1 MYHIPVLLQ
10 PSIEG
15 LNINP
20 NGVYVDVTFGGGG
33 HARAILERLQNGRLI
48 AFDQDADAAI
58 NLPDDERIT
67 FVPHNFRYMRNFLML
82 HQLPQVDGILAD
94 LGVSSHQFDKAEK
107 GFSTRFDG
115 PLDMRMDT
123 NSDLTAAYI
132 VNSFDEDRLR
142 DILQEYGELSQARK
156 MAARIVVQRQSRPLK
171 TTFDLIDAVTQI
183 LPKGKENKVL
193 AQLFQALRIEV
204 NQEMEALKAFLQQCH
219 TSLKPGGRLVV
230 ISYHS
235 LEDRL
240 VKHYMKSGN
249 FQGHIGKDFYGNPIT
264 PFKLVSRKAIVAES
278 NETETNSRAR
288 SARLRIAERKT
299 DET

>member
-156 MAARIVVQRQSRPLK
+156 MAARIVAQRQSRPLK

-249 FQGHIGKDFYGNPIT
+249 FQGHIEKDFYGNPIT